1 MRTGLI
7 ADTLACVVA
16 AAVFNFLPRRT
27 RRSQRKEA
35 KMRLAIMLGIIAVAC
50 VASGAVQVPEGYK
63 ASAINQNCGGGI
75 DYLPDGDIIGMY
87 MDLAYTANSYI
98 VRVDANA
105 DGSPATA
112 ELLYD
117 FGAPVYGSFIRVSPD
132 GGFALFGES
141 TSGTIYRMNLSD
153 NAVQPVK
160 TVAFNYDLAFID
172 SGNCYLSASPGGFGS
187 PNIIYHWNLTSDE
200 RTEVVRISDAPSGP
214 ISVDAQGNLY
224 YVKGTLDFPAP
235 PASCK
240 LLRFS
245 QSALSAVLN
254 GAPKL
259 GEGDA
264 VQLAILDYGYD
275 IVWHSS
281 GALFVSDSNKGKIYK
296 VGTDGKVSDF
306 CVRAAGS
313 SDSYTYLALY
323 SRDSSFGPNESTPAK
338 LAFAYT
344 DWATAS
350 AVYQVTSIAPPAP
363 EAIQLN
369 CNGKIFHAGD
379 RFALSIAV
387 QPTTQPFDAYVVFRG
402 PGVSYSLT
410 PRGLVKGVKAYAVAV
425 PVLRQAVTKDL
436 LDMPIP
442 AGVPAGTWTIYA
454 GLMPKGTA
462 PSPTKAFALDSVEVT
477 VK

>member
-1 MRTGLI
+1 MPI
-7 ADTLACVVA
+7 ATVA
-16 AAVFNFLPRRT
+16 NHPYTQHLSRLDLETHHIALYTRKRNAYQLDRLSVGAVFVCISFILELLQGT
-27 RRSQRKEA
+27 AIRKE
-35 KMRLAIMLGIIAVAC
+35 
-50 VASGAVQVPEGYK
+50 
-63 ASAINQNCGGGI
+63 
-75 DYLPDGDIIGMY
+75 
-87 MDLAYTANSYI
+87 
-98 VRVDANA
+98 
-105 DGSPATA
+105 
-112 ELLYD
+112 
-117 FGAPVYGSFIRVSPD
+117 F
-132 GGFALFGES
+132 
-141 TSGTIYRMNLSD
+141 
-153 NAVQPVK
+153 
-160 TVAFNYDLAFID
+160 
-172 SGNCYLSASPGGFGS
+172 
-187 PNIIYHWNLTSDE
+187 
-200 RTEVVRISDAPSGP
+200 
-214 ISVDAQGNLY
+214 
-224 YVKGTLDFPAP
+224 
-235 PASCK
+235 
-240 LLRFS
+240 
-245 QSALSAVLN
+245 
-254 GAPKL
+254 
-259 GEGDA
+259 
-264 VQLAILDYGYD
+264 
-275 IVWHSS
+275 